1 MKLIKKYGIIHIMSD
16 KIRVRFAPSPT
27 GHLHVGGVRT
37 CLYNWL
43 FARHNGGTFVLRIED
58 TDLARSTKESEKT
71 LLEDLKWLG
80 LNWDEGPDIGG
91 PHAPYRQSERLH
103 IYHEYAQKLIKE
115 GKAYYCFCA
124 DDELNS
130 KKELALKEGR
140 IPQYDG
146 RCRNL
151 SEDAKNKFIK
161 ENRKPSIRF
170 IASKEDI
177 IIQDL
182 IRGEVNLRGE
192 MVGDFIIIRSQ
203 GLPTYNY
210 AAAIDDHLMEISHV
224 LRGEE
229 HLPNTRRQVMIYQA
243 LNFKTP
249 YFGHL
254 SLILGKDRAK
264 LSKRDSHTSMSEYI
278 DEGYLPE
285 GLINYLAMLGWAPK
299 EKDGKVEEIL
309 SRAELISQ
317 FDLDRVSRS
326 PAIFDLQKL
335 NWVNGHHLLKMD
347 INKIAEMSLPF
358 LIKEGLIKE
367 KPADWAWFC
376 RVIETA
382 KNHIHHISEIPKL
395 VSVFFGAT
403 GSQTK
408 EAEELLQTENSKK
421 VLNLWSAKI
430 KNEETISVESF
441 QKMAKEIQKE
451 SGIKGKDLYMPVRAA
466 ITGDLHG
473 LELAQIIPLLTKETC
488 LKRIASHCF
497 IT

>member
-1 MKLIKKYGIIHIMSD
+1 MSN

-27 GHLHVGGVRT
+27 GNLHVGGVRT

-43 FARHNGGTFVLRIED
+43 FARHHGGTFILRIED
-58 TDLARSTKESEKT
+58 TDIARSTKESEKT
-71 LLEDLKWLG
+71 LLEDLSWLG

-103 IYHEYAQKLIKE
+103 IYNDYARKLIKE
-115 GKAYYCFCA
+115 NKAYYCFCT
-124 DDELNS
+124 DEELNA

-140 IPQYDG
+140 VPQYDG
-146 RCRNL
+146 HCKNL
-151 SEDAKNKFIK
+151 SENEKNKFIK

-170 IASKEDI
+170 IASREDI

-210 AAAIDDHLMEISHV
+210 AAVIDDHLMEISHV

-243 LNFKTP
+243 LDFKTP
-249 YFGHL
+249 HFGHL

-264 LSKRDSHTSMSEYI
+264 LSKRDSHTSITEYI
-278 DEGYLPE
+278 SDGYLPD
-285 GLINYLAMLGWAPK
+285 GLLNYLAMLGWSPK

-309 SRAELISQ
+309 SRKELIEQ
-317 FDLDRVSRS
+317 FDLDRVSKS

-335 NWVNGHHLLKMD
+335 DWVNGQHLLKFD
-347 INKIAEMSLPF
+347 INTIAEMALPF

-367 KPADWAWFC
+367 RPDVDWPWLC
-376 RVIETA
+376 KVVETT

-395 VSVFFGAT
+395 CSIFFDKT
-403 GSQTK
+403 GTLEK
-408 EAEELLQTENSKK
+408 EAEELLKTELSRKA
-421 VLNLWSAKI
+421 LNLWREKI
-430 KNEETISVESF
+430 KNEETISVENF
-441 QKMAKEIQKE
+441 QKLAKEIQKE

-466 ITGDLHG
+466 LTGDLHG
-473 LELAQIIPLLTKETC
+473 PELVQIIPLLTKETC
-488 LKRIASHCF
+488 LKRIEKF
-497 IT
+497 I